1 MRYIASLAR
10 ASVDT
15 SRTLLNIVVVHC
27 LLTFDTNS
35 AKWGMEKRN
44 HLTMGRYINL
54 LMIVVVAMGGG
65 GSGFM
70 FSSNSFNCIHKNYRP
85 T

>member
-27 LLTFDTNS
+27 LLTFDTYS
-35 AKWGMEKRN
+35 AKWGTKKHD
-44 HLTMGRYINL
+44 HLTMGCYLNL

-65 GSGFM
+65 
-70 FSSNSFNCIHKNYRP
+70 SSRLMVSLNSFNCIHNNYRP

>member
-1 MRYIASLAR
+1 M
-10 ASVDT
+10 DT

-35 AKWGMEKRN
+35 AKWPWGMEKHD

-65 GSGFM
+65 GIVAL
-70 FSSNSFNCIHKNYRP
+70 CLV
-85 T
+85 